1 MIAPEKWYEYQREY
15 QRYGFDMKPQPEQP
29 EEGRTR
35 ARSRKKTRKVAVPFG
50 NGRKAAFSAVLAAGL
65 AMIML
70 IIITAYSADM
80 RFEINQTIRD
90 NNVLTGEI
98 ENLQVKIYTANNVN
112 YIEGKAKSELGMVSP
127 KDKNRVYIAAD
138 DIPAQGFADMLKEKA
153 YN

>member
-15 QRYGFDMKPQPEQP
+15 QRYGFDMKPQPE
-29 EEGRTR
+29 ERRTR
-35 ARSRKKTRKVAVPFG
+35 TGSRKKTRKVADPFG

-90 NNVLTGEI
+90 NNALTGEI

-112 YIEGKAKSELGMVSP
+112 YIEKKAKSDLGMVSP
-127 KDKNRVYIAAD
+127 KEKSRVYIAAD
-138 DIPAQGFADMLKEKA
+138 DIPEQGFADMLKEKA